1 MDGGTDAQTQGD
13 ITVDANLVLTRC
25 PRDAGEVL
33 LGAPR
38 GPKTGCR
45 EMVTKVILLSSF
57 YVLLEPFVLL
67 LIRESWARSLAGIQA
82 VFTRPHKY
90 SKSPLIPI

>member
-13 ITVDANLVLTRC
+13 IAVDADLVLTRC

-45 EMVTKVILLSSF
+45 EASHRSDFLISSF
-57 YVLLEPFVLL
+57 YVLFEPFVLIL
-67 LIRESWARSLAGIQA
+67 RESWARFLADGIQA

-90 SKSPLIPI
+90 S